1 MDREEIKG
9 EGFVMRDVAPASEK
23 SCDETQSCS
32 SRQQRPEW
40 GMKAEPTSGT
50 TTAEAENVNNYS
62 HGSYNYNY
70 SYSGNYSNS
79 CDNSCKAE
87 DERAKKAEKTQRTGL
102 LERLK
107 KMKTHRKACIA
118 AALALCL
125 LCSSAL
131 GFAGGLVA
139 VKSSGEGSGITQ
151 SQNITLQ
158 TAGTTLEDAT
168 GSQLTVKE
176 IAALAANS
184 VVEIRTESVAT
195 DSWML
200 QYVTE
205 GAGSGV
211 IVSKDGY
218 ILTNNHVIENS
229 RKITVTLKSGKSYEA
244 KVVGSDDETDVAV
257 IKIDAD
263 GLTPAV
269 YGDSSKL
276 EVGDLSVV
284 IGNPLGRLGGTVTA
298 GIISALDRTIDID
311 GKSMTLLQTDA
322 SINPGNS
329 GGGLFNQKGELVG
342 IVVAKSAG
350 SGIEG
355 LGFAIPIN
363 KVKQIANQLTD
374 YGYVKGRVD
383 PGLTFV
389 DLTSMKDAI
398 YYGVLNLGIYVKSV
412 DSDLAKNAGFKSG
425 DMVYYVGDTK
435 IDTAQDLT
443 SALGKYKVGDQVV
456 VTVVRGSEMKK
467 LTLTLGEKT
476 S

>member
-9 EGFVMRDVAPASEK
+9 EGFVMRDVMPAEK
-23 SCDETQSCS
+23 TPEAAQNAGSDIPVTDAGRGEPAARTAAEQNYRYHYGYS
-32 SRQQRPEW
+32 QRPEPETEL
-40 GMKAEPTSGT
+40 KSEPAPGFKPEPEKKTGFFKRLR
-50 TTAEAENVNNYS
+50 S
-62 HGSYNYNY
+62 H
-70 SYSGNYSNS
+70 
-79 CDNSCKAE
+79 K
-87 DERAKKAEKTQRTGL
+87 RAGV
-102 LERLK
+102 
-107 KMKTHRKACIA
+107 A
-118 AALALCL
+118 AVLALCL

-131 GFAGGLVA
+131 GFAGGMVA
-139 VKSSGEGSGITQ
+139 VKSSDLGSSITEA
-151 SQNITLQ
+151 QNITLK

-244 KVVGSDDETDVAV
+244 KIIGSDDETDVAV

-269 YGDSSKL
+269 YGDSSQL

-363 KVKQIANQLTD
+363 KVKQIASQLTD

-383 PGLTFV
+383 TGLTFV

-412 DSDLAKNAGFKSG
+412 DSDLAKTAGFKSG

-435 IDTAQDLT
+435 IDTSQDLT
-443 SALGKYKVGDQVV
+443 SAIAKYKVGDQVV
-456 VTVVRGSEMKK
+456 FTVVRGSEMKK